1 MLSALRSLS
10 LLLYRAIDPSQ
21 KQRLELESHRDYKRI
36 LRSSNFLV
44 PKQKRHANQNDLNH
58 LRNNTKNLFKL
69 SH

>member
-44 PKQKRHANQNDLNH
+44 PKAKK
-58 LRNNTKNLFKL
+58 TFESK
-69 SH
+69 

>member
-1 MLSALRSLS
+1 MLSAPRSLS

-44 PKQKRHANQNDLNH
+44 PKEKK
-58 LRNNTKNLFKL
+58 TFESK
-69 SH
+69 